1 MTRDEGRERACERG
15 REKENHSFHSTVGLE
30 VPGLWTDPSRGSWV
44 LNVKPCSELSKNRIG
59 PEWLMTGGP
68 KTQTPDCKCYLA
80 SAFQHNPFPHNDRFL
95 PIQGQ
100 LAYPDTPAFWR
111 RFRPLDGESRP
122 LFTHGI
128 AGLSCQ
134 ILPHDL
140 IPIRGEKNNME
151 SRAYIFPPRLLFFLI
166 SGSCALYCG
175 LLQKTSAF
183 WPWQIWCGWYRGDVC
198 ACVFWERGR
207 EKLKALQSDD
217 KIINGAGC
225 IVSPCMHIHKE
236 AVQMA

>member
-1 MTRDEGRERACERG
+1 MTREEGRERACERG

-80 SAFQHNPFPHNDRFL
+80 SAFQNNPFPHNDRFL

-111 RFRPLDGESRP
+111 HFRPLDGESRP

-128 AGLSCQ
+128 AGISCQ
-134 ILPHDL
+134 ILHHRL
-140 IPIRGEKNNME
+140 IPIRGEKITW
-151 SRAYIFPPRLLFFLI
+151 RAGPLFFLPGCFFPHFRQLC
-166 SGSCALYCG
+166 SLAS
-175 LLQKTSAF
+175 
-183 WPWQIWCGWYRGDVC
+183 YR
-198 ACVFWERGR
+198 
-207 EKLKALQSDD
+207 KPQLSDPD
-217 KIINGAGC
+217 KYGVADIG
-225 IVSPCMHIHKE
+225 
-236 AVQMA
+236 

>member
-1 MTRDEGRERACERG
+1 
-15 REKENHSFHSTVGLE
+15 
-30 VPGLWTDPSRGSWV
+30 
-44 LNVKPCSELSKNRIG
+44 
-59 PEWLMTGGP
+59 MTGGP

-134 ILPHDL
+134 ILHHRL

-151 SRAYIFPPRLLFFLI
+151 SRAFHLSCFFPHFGQLCTLPWPLAENLSVLTLTNMVWLI
-166 SGSCALYCG
+166 SGRC
-175 LLQKTSAF
+175 
-183 WPWQIWCGWYRGDVC
+183 VC
-198 ACVFWERGR
+198 VCFGR
-207 EKLKALQSDD
+207 EGGES
-217 KIINGAGC
+217 
-225 IVSPCMHIHKE
+225 
-236 AVQMA
+236 